1 MNRRHFLRHLGTLA
15 AAAALAT
22 PIGREMARRVEDR
35 EPGKVVRW
43 GDVEFTI
50 CDFDPRV
57 WLEGHGIEV
66 ASFDE
71 ERGII
76 TLAKPLP
83 AYSLASRPSARG
95 SAHVRTSAGRAEE
108 RRPTGRLS
116 SRTGTPWVGTYA
128 RRSTRS
134 ATA

>member
-1 MNRRHFLRHLGTLA
+1 MSRRHFFRHLGALA

-22 PIGREMARRVEDR
+22 PIGREMARRVDER
-35 EPGKVVRW
+35 EPGEVVRW
-43 GDVEFTI
+43 GDIEFTI

-76 TLAKPLP
+76 TLSKPIPRRVVAETVYP
-83 AYSLASRPSARG
+83 APCSIEFD
-95 SAHVRTSAGRAEE
+95 HVR
-108 RRPTGRLS
+108 L
-116 SRTGTPWVGTYA
+116 W
-128 RRSTRS
+128 
-134 ATA
+134 